1 MTRHRCCFWFLL
13 FLQLF
18 LLLACASAGESK
30 PEATG
35 IEIDGV
41 VIRNKLAFQV
51 TEVQLLVPSTGNFV
65 GCGNIM
71 ARTQCSTKFPN
82 RDYYANEVVISWKEY
97 GQPQSTAPFVIRI
110 PDHLEHGRPALLEVI
125 IFNTGQAGA
134 KLVQ

>member
-1 MTRHRCCFWFLL
+1 MSRHRCCVWLL
-13 FLQLF
+13 LCLQILP
-18 LLLACASAGESK
+18 LLACTPARESR
-30 PEATG
+30 PVATG

-41 VIRNKLAFQV
+41 VIRNELAFQV
-51 TEVQLLVPSTGNFV
+51 TEVQILVPSTGNFV

-97 GQPQSTAPFVIRI
+97 GQPQSTTPFVIRI
-110 PDHLEHGRPALLEVI
+110 PDHLEHDRPALLEAI